1 MKKLDWFRIGVLIFL
16 LGILFLGVIKI
27 FEIDNYWKV
36 KKMSYDGF
44 IIEATRSSVMI
55 YSHDETQWVSI
66 DFNDNSLG
74 TNMKIR

>member
-1 MKKLDWFRIGVLIFL
+1 MKKLDSFRIGVLIFL